1 MSKQVE
7 FCRLGVIRGP
17 AGISSSAAALGGSGS
32 RGPAMT
38 RERPIQS
45 RETASPRVLP
55 ARSRR
60 LEQAGAGGAGRAGQG
75 RWAGSQ
81 GRGGLRGGAS
91 RRLWALSEFR
101 FNPAVAR
108 VPRDTRINLRTG
120 PLSQRC
126 LSRLLLAESRSYFT
140 CVFCTDP
147 YSLTDHLLF
156 LCCF

>member
-17 AGISSSAAALGGSGS
+17 AGISSSAPALGGSGS

-60 LEQAGAGGAGRAGQG
+60 LEQAGVGGAGREGQG
-75 RWAGSQ
+75 RWAGSRE
-81 GRGGLRGGAS
+81 GRASGRSQTAALGTVRVQVQPCCGARAQRHKNKLEDWS
-91 RRLWALSEFR
+91 SVPALPLS
-101 FNPAVAR
+101 PASCR
-108 VPRDTRINLRTG
+108 VP
-120 PLSQRC
+120 
-126 LSRLLLAESRSYFT
+126 F
-140 CVFCTDP
+140 
-147 YSLTDHLLF
+147 LF
-156 LCCF
+156 HVRVLH